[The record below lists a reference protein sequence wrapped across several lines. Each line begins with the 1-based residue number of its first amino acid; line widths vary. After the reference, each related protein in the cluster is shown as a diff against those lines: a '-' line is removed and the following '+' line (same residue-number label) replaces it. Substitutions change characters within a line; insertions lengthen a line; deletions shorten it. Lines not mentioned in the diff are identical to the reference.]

1 MARGGFNDPKIR
13 LPKDLEA
20 LSQELSQRRQRPV
33 HLTAFILSTSRYEEV
48 KKAFGTGDHPKEEF
62 YEHHVLF
69 QEDPDYV
76 ERLLRC
82 LMALKERDEKSFL
95 RR

>member
-1 MARGGFNDPKIR
+1 MVGGGFNNPKIR
-13 LPKDLEA
+13 LHKDLEA
-20 LSQELSQRRQRPV
+20 LSQELSQRHQRPV
-33 HLTAFILSTSRYEEV
+33 RLTSFILSTSRYEEV

-82 LMALKERDEKSFL
+82 LMALK
-95 RR
+95 